1 MIHLQIQDEF
11 NGTTKQ
17 QDLMEVVGKT
27 FSDNYSSTGRSRL
40 VKIFLQTTFVLSRKL
55 LLNINQV
62 TKTLKL
68 VKKPERLGT
77 YGTDSFIKNL

>member
-40 VKIFLQTTFVLSRKL
+40 VKYLPGNDFCVVEEVASEYKSG
-55 LLNINQV
+55 NQNPNV
-62 TKTLKL
+62 GLETREAWY
-68 VKKPERLGT
+68 VWNGFF
-77 YGTDSFIKNL
+77 Y

>member
-40 VKIFLQTTFVLSRKL
+40 VKYLPANDVCIIEEVASEYKSG
-55 LLNINQV
+55 NQNPKAGQETREAWYV
-62 TKTLKL
+62 WN
-68 VKKPERLGT
+68 GFF
-77 YGTDSFIKNL
+77 Y